1 MVKTVTARFA
11 SLDKAPLSGQI
22 AMTPAALLPGDTRFA
37 FIQSGWHGNIVNN
50 GRDAFMAEMQRLGV
64 SGQAIDRLEVP
75 GAFELPLLAKKLAQS
90 GQYAAVVACG
100 FVVNGGIYRHE
111 FVAEAVVR
119 GLMKVQLATDV
130 PVLSVVL
137 TPLNFHD
144 NEEHQKFFEAHMVV
158 KGAEAARACLETVG
172 TLRKAHA
179 LLEKNAAGNVVKT
192 STKLASPN
200 LAVQGRETRSNSPA

>member
-1 MVKTVTARFA
+1 MVKTVTARFSTLA
-11 SLDKAPLSGQI
+11 KTPVSGQI
-22 AMTPAALLPGDTRFA
+22 ALSPAALLPGDTRFA

-50 GRDAFMAEMQRLGV
+50 GRDAFMAEMKRLGV
-64 SGQAIDRLEVP
+64 AEHAIDRLEVP

-137 TPLNFHD
+137 TPLNFHE
-144 NEEHQKFFEAHMVV
+144 NEEHQTFFEQHMLV
-158 KGAEAARACLETVG
+158 KGAEAARACIETVG
-172 TLRKAHA
+172 ALRKARA
-179 LLEKNAAGNVVKT
+179 LLEKNAPGKAAKT
-192 STKLASPN
+192 SAKSA
-200 LAVQGRETRSNSPA
+200 